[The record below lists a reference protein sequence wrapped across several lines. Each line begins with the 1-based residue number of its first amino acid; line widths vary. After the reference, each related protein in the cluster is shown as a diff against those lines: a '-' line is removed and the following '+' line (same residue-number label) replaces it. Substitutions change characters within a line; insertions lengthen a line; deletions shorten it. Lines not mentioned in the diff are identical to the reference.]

1 MNQISPL
8 AFVHPEAK
16 LGDNNIIG
24 PFCYIDR
31 NTVIGDNNVMQNS
44 VTIHAGARL
53 GNNNEIFPGA
63 SIATKPQDL
72 KYRGEETLCEVG
84 DNNSIR
90 ENVTISRGTASK
102 GTTIVGNNNL
112 LMENMH
118 VAHDCVLGNNI
129 IVGNSTKFAG
139 EVEVDDNAIISAVV
153 LCHQFCKIGGYVMIQ
168 GGCRFSQDIP
178 PYVIAGKEPT
188 RYCGLN
194 LDIHA
199 VKFLDVG
206 SLIDAV
212 IKRNLVT
219 ESHQHP
225 LLFLVGNLR
234 HRTLAHIIY
243 LAGLHGLLAKMFRCL
258 VRAHLTA
265 RHIDDQYHSAH
276 IFHRLSQHVD
286 RWLNKIAKIHQLL
299 LQGLWT
305 SSARFDRRYDRPIQ
319 ELHDTGH

>member
-153 LCHQFCKIGGYVMIQ
+153 LCHQVCKIGGYVMIQ

-194 LDIHA
+194 LVGLRRRGFSNELITLIH
-199 VKFLDVG
+199 
-206 SLIDAV
+206 DAYRLLYSKGV
-212 IKRNLVT
+212 LSEGIEEIKRNLQIT
-219 ESHQHP
+219 PEIQY
-225 LLFLVGNLR
+225 
-234 HRTLAHIIY
+234 IID
-243 LAGLHGLLAKMFRCL
+243 F
-258 VRAHLTA
+258 V
-265 RHIDDQYHSAH
+265 
-276 IFHRLSQHVD
+276 
-286 RWLNKIAKIHQLL
+286 
-299 LQGLWT
+299 
-305 SSARFDRRYDRPIQ
+305 SSSKRGIIR
-319 ELHDTGH
+319 